1 MKDYRVTV
9 KVRNNRILKA
19 IEAVGGT
26 PGQKWCEANGLT
38 YATVNDYINM
48 VRGPLLPSG
57 TLKESAQ
64 KLCDVLNKLPED
76 LWSNDQLYP
85 LERHMS
91 DVELDRKA
99 MTELLPMAEQSY
111 LPDFSDFEN
120 RQVRYL
126 LDKAIDTLSERHA
139 KILRMRFYDE
149 LTLSETAKVLNVS
162 QTRAKQIEDKALH
175 LLRQPS
181 RLATIVDCVGC
192 DIVSDEQRAKLKA
205 QALEESNY

>member
-48 VRGPLLPSG
+48 ARGPLLPSS

-64 KLCDVLNKLPED
+64 RLCDVLNKLPED
-76 LWSNDQLYP
+76 LWSNEQLYP

-91 DVELDRKA
+91 DVELDRKE
-99 MTELLPMAEQSY
+99 MTELLPMAEQYY
-111 LPDFSDFEN
+111 LPDFSDFEQ
-120 RQVRYL
+120 RQVRAL

-139 KILRMRFYDE
+139 KYLGY
-149 LTLSETAKVLNVS
+149 VS
-162 QTRAKQIEDKALH
+162 MTR
-175 LLRQPS
+175 
-181 RLATIVDCVGC
+181 
-192 DIVSDEQRAKLKA
+192 
-205 QALEESNY
+205 